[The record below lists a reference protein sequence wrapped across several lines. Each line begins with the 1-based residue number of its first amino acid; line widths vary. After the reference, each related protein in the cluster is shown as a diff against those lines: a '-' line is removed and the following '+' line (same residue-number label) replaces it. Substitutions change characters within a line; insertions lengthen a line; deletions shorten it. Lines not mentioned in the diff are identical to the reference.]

1 MKEERTVARR
11 TTTEMVA
18 EKLRTEIQRGTL
30 LPGIRLR
37 QVEVA
42 ARYGVSTTPVREAFV
57 LLQADGLIQID
68 PHRGAVVFRPSV
80 DDLRESYEIRIALE
94 SLAVARAIDNLRP
107 ARLRELEELAAE
119 MRGTTDARRWVEL
132 NDRFHMRLYSA
143 SGMDRL
149 CALISSLRDASGAYM
164 QMRAASHPRDK
175 QADGEH
181 DLILDAVRARDARA
195 AQRLVKVHLKRA
207 VREGEQF
214 LGTVDDAAVAAGGG
228 G

>member
-1 MKEERTVARR
+1 MKADRTVARR

-18 EKLRTEIQRGTL
+18 EKLRAEIHRGAL

-37 QVEVA
+37 QAEVA
-42 ARYGVSTTPVREAFV
+42 SRYGVSTTPVREAFV

-94 SLAVARAIDNLRP
+94 SLAVAKAIDKLRP

-132 NDRFHMRLYSA
+132 NDRFHMRLYTA

-149 CALISSLRDASGAYM
+149 CALISSLRDASSAYM

-175 QADGEH
+175 QADVEH
-181 DLILDAVRARDARA
+181 ALILDAVRAGDTGA
-195 AQRLVKVHLKRA
+195 AQRLVKLHLQRA

-214 LGTVDDAAVAAGGG
+214 LATVETAGVVKGG
-228 G
+228 S